1 MEKLD
6 VELVYFN
13 STDGFEL
20 VGALNYGK
28 KKSKKLIIH
37 VHGMT
42 GDFCRGNL
50 TRVLSNG
57 ISKTKYD
64 FFSINTRGAG
74 IVTKFYGKKQK
85 KVIGTAHEK
94 IEECIY
100 DIDGA
105 IRIGKKMGYTKF
117 VLSGHSTG
125 CQKVAYYQGK
135 KNNRLVESVIL
146 LSPCDDYN
154 VTKNERAAKDY
165 QKHLKLAKKMVKTKK
180 GDEIFSI
187 ANTTYSVKRWLSFAD
202 PKNVEAQVFNYDGRL
217 NYFSKIKKPI
227 LITFG
232 SKDYFADHDA
242 SESLAILRKKTD
254 SEFLE
259 TVIVPNAEHNYMD
272 HEIEL
277 VKVIKDFLKLFK

>member
-1 MEKLD
+1 MDKLN
-6 VELVYFN
+6 VELIYFN

-20 VGALNYGK
+20 VGALNRSK

-50 TRVLSNG
+50 TKALSNG
-57 ISKTKYD
+57 LGKTNYD

-85 KVIGTAHEK
+85 KVIGTAYEK

-105 IRIGKKMGYTKF
+105 IKAGKKMGYTKF

-135 KNNRLVESVIL
+135 KNNRLIESVLL

-154 VTKNERAAKDY
+154 MAKNERAAKEY
-165 QKHLKLAKKMVKTKK
+165 QKYLRLAKKMVKAKK
-180 GDEIFSI
+180 GDEVFSV

-227 LITFG
+227 LTTFG
-232 SKDYFADHDA
+232 SKDYFADHNA
-242 SESLAILRKKTD
+242 HESLEILRKKTN

-259 TVIVPNAEHNYMD
+259 TVIISNAEHNYMG
-272 HEIEL
+272 HEAEL
-277 VKVIKDFLKLFK
+277 VKIIREFLKLFK